1 MRRADIV
8 DRIRKEIKTFVP
20 EAEII
25 LYGSEARGDA
35 RPDSD
40 IDILILLSE
49 FKDGKHYVERR
60 SDISGRLFE
69 LSLELGVDISPLI
82 LPRNYWF
89 SRKTPFS
96 INVKKEGI
104 RL

>member
-1 MRRADIV
+1 MRRDDVVNIIG
-8 DRIRKEIKTFVP
+8 RELKLIVP

-40 IDILILLSE
+40 IDLLILLPEVNDPESYIA
-49 FKDGKHYVERR
+49 KR
-60 SDISGRLFE
+60 SMISGRLFE
-69 LSLELGVDISPLI
+69 ISLDFEVEISPLV
-82 LPRNYWF
+82 LPRKVWY

-96 INVKKEGI
+96 VNVANDGI
-104 RL
+104 RI